1 MPREPYESTMKRLH
15 IELET
20 SMRNRVNEIHSDYWR
35 HSTARHIQELERA
48 EERTQQAELA
58 SSMRAEAINNSPID
72 ELKAEI
78 EEESFEEALN
88 SDLRED
94 LHSAL
99 KTIDELIK
107 AYIEDET
114 KISIPRLLDIRED
127 IQSALE
133 LHEQL
138 N

>member
-1 MPREPYESTMKRLH
+1 MPRESYESTMKRLRDQ
-15 IELET
+15 EEQ
-20 SMRNRVNEIHSDYWR
+20 SNYW
-35 HSTARHIQELERA
+35 SFSAARHIQELERA
-48 EERTQQAELA
+48 DERTQQAELA
-58 SSMRAEAINNSPID
+58 SSMRAEAINSSPID

-99 KTIDELIK
+99 KTIDEIIK

-127 IQSALE
+127 IESALE